1 MISQED
7 AAMTESS
14 EVPSPIPARP
24 AAAPS
29 GLKRVEHYA
38 LNILNS
44 MAAGTNSG
52 LSDADIDFA
61 IDVAERLAK
70 KLMERGHIQS
80 HE

>member
-1 MISQED
+1 
-7 AAMTESS
+7 MTQSGEG
-14 EVPSPIPARP
+14 PSVN
-24 AAAPS
+24 APKSAQSS

-38 LNILNS
+38 LYILNG

-52 LSDADIDFA
+52 LSDGDIDYA

-70 KLMERGHIQS
+70 KLVERGHIQS